1 MRDLKKNGHTMPSL
15 SISNVFNVP
24 CSQSFITTFTQQSRQ
39 FNHTLESIIQDSRP
53 SVVAITREDQHIMK
67 LIKPRSWHEYFK
79 LFWRHSRYHKEI
91 KGNLL
96 LRRIGLQVPEIYETG
111 IGLIPA
117 ARYGY
122 LGFYIME
129 NLEKRGFKT
138 VLDYFEDPKLPQEQR
153 QQLFDSIVSSLEK
166 MRENLV
172 LFNDLH
178 LRNIMATPSGDMAWI
193 DTGVTHFHWYSRKKF
208 QNKFRSSVSRLINC
222 YDGSL
227 FSQSEQQR
235 LKALSEF

>member
-1 MRDLKKNGHTMPSL
+1 MPSL
-15 SISNVFNVP
+15 SLSNVFNAP
-24 CSQSFITTFTQQSRQ
+24 CSQSFITTFTQQPLKP
-39 FNHTLESIIQDSRP
+39 NHTLESIIHDSPP
-53 SVVAITREDQHIMK
+53 SIVAITQEDQHILK

-111 IGLIPA
+111 IGLIPTSH
-117 ARYGY
+117 YDY

-129 NLEKRGFKT
+129 NLKKRGFET
-138 VLDYFEDPKLPQEQR
+138 VLDYFRDPDLSPAYRQKL
-153 QQLFDSIVSSLEK
+153 FASMIADLEK
-166 MRENLV
+166 MRKHLV

-178 LRNIMATPSGDMAWI
+178 LRNIMATPNGEIAWI

-208 QNKFRSSVSRLINC
+208 QKKFRDSVSRLINY
-222 YDGSL
+222 YDDNL
-227 FSQSEQQR
+227 LNESELQR
-235 LKALSEF
+235 LKALATF

>member
-1 MRDLKKNGHTMPSL
+1 MPSL
-15 SISNVFNVP
+15 SISNVFNAP
-24 CSQSFITTFTQQSRQ
+24 CSQSFITTFTQQPLKLS
-39 FNHTLESIIQDSRP
+39 HTLESIIQDSRP
-53 SVVAITREDQHIMK
+53 SVVAVTREDHHILK
-67 LIKPRSWHEYFK
+67 LIKPGSWHEYFK

-117 ARYGY
+117 SHYDY

-129 NLEKRGFKT
+129 NLEKRGFET
-138 VLDYFEDPKLPQEQR
+138 ILDHFRNPDLPQARR
-153 QQLFDSIVSSLEK
+153 QDLFESIVSGLEK
-166 MRENLV
+166 MREHLV

-178 LRNIMATPSGDMAWI
+178 LRNIMATPDGEMAWI

-208 QNKFRSSVSRLINC
+208 QNKFRNSVLRLADC

-227 FSQSEQQR
+227 FHEAEKQR
-235 LKALSEF
+235 LKALATF